1 MKTTPKIISLFH
13 TCFFLLFSLLWLEM
27 LFFNNSNNLFHPL
40 KQICFSLIWAVFL
53 ALGAVLFCVVKR
65 KYSAFFIKY
74 YTEVVYGILAVLFL
88 LQLVF
93 VSSVSTQIGWD
104 CNNLITP
111 ALSDEIGSYNT
122 YFSQYPHNLFLLL
135 VLKGLG
141 RLFGFL
147 GIHNMWLAYSVF
159 NTIMVDLAILFLV
172 KAALLIG
179 SKKFSYIT
187 LWTAIL
193 FLGFTPYLIVP
204 YTDTLSMPFII
215 GAFYFYCRI
224 FQGWKQEKKALL
236 PFLCFPPCLLCGFL
250 IKPTA
255 AILLIAIII
264 IFLCFYLKQFLS
276 EKVFKKLLLK
286 RLGYFLGCGLFLF
299 AGYKGFHC
307 YVDTLD
313 MFDLNHNLS
322 VPMTHYLM
330 MGTNIQ
336 KTETGF
342 YYGGFN
348 MDDIGIT
355 MSKPNPAEARK
366 ANLEEYK
373 RRMKRFGF
381 MGYLDFLNKKAGQ
394 VTSEGDFYW
403 GDEGD
408 FADWSRAGE
417 NLLTELIYP
426 NGAYYRIYTYV
437 LQGIWILVFAGVALS
452 PVLQKN
458 DSGKE
463 LFTVVQCAVL
473 GSLLFIL
480 IFEGRSRYIINFL
493 PFYVLLAAYG
503 YERGI
508 QNVQD
513 KMLCKLRF
521 YK

>member
-13 TCFFLLFSLLWLEM
+13 KCFFLLFSFLCLEM

-40 KQICFSLIWAVFL
+40 KQICFGFLWAVFL
-53 ALGAVLFCVVKR
+53 ALGAVLFCLVKR
-65 KYSAFFIKY
+65 NYSAFFIKY
-74 YTEVVYGILAVLFL
+74 YTQAVYVILTVLFL
-88 LQLVF
+88 FQLVF
-93 VSSVSTQIGWD
+93 VSSVSTRIGWD

-135 VLKGLG
+135 VFRGLG
-141 RLFGFL
+141 RLFDFL
-147 GIHNMWLAYSVF
+147 GIHNMWLAFSVF

-172 KAALLIG
+172 KSACLIG
-179 SKKFSYIT
+179 SEKFSYIT

-224 FQGWKQEKKALL
+224 FQGWRQEKTALL
-236 PFLCFPPCLLCGFL
+236 PFLCFPLCLLCGFL

-264 IFLCFYLKQFLS
+264 VFFCFHLKQFLS
-276 EKVFKKLLLK
+276 KKVFKGLWLK

-307 YVDTLD
+307 YANTLD
-313 MFDLNHNLS
+313 MLDLNHDLS

-355 MSKPNPAEARK
+355 MSCANPEDAKK

-373 RRMKRFGF
+373 KRMKRFGF
-381 MGYLDFLNKKAGQ
+381 MGYVDFLNKKARQ

-408 FADWSRAGE
+408 FADWSRAGD

-452 PVLQKN
+452 PVLLKKG
-458 DSGKE
+458 SEKE
-463 LFTVVQCAVL
+463 LFTVVQCAVF

-480 IFEGRSRYIINFL
+480 IFEGRSRYLINYL

-508 QNVQD
+508 ENLQS
-513 KMLCKLRF
+513 KILCKLGF
-521 YK
+521 YR

>member
-1 MKTTPKIISLFH
+1 MLWFLMGCISGVGSCLILFG
-13 TCFFLLFSLLWLEM
+13 
-27 LFFNNSNNLFHPL
+27 
-40 KQICFSLIWAVFL
+40 K
-53 ALGAVLFCVVKR
+53 K
-65 KYSAFFIKY
+65 KYSAFFIRH
-74 YTEVVYGILAVLFL
+74 YTKVVYGILAVLFV

-111 ALSDEIGSYNT
+111 AISEEIGSYNT

-135 VLKGLG
+135 VLKGFG
-141 RLFGFL
+141 RLFGWL
-147 GIHNMWLAYSVF
+147 GIHNVWLAYSVF

-172 KAALLIG
+172 RSALLIS

-204 YTDTLSMPFII
+204 YTDTLSMPFIT

-224 FQGWKQEKKALL
+224 FLGWKQEKKALL
-236 PFLCFPPCLLCGFL
+236 PFLCFPLCLLCGFL

-264 IFLCFYLKQFLS
+264 IFLCFHLKQFLS
-276 EKVFKKLLLK
+276 EKVFKKLLLN

-299 AGYKGFHC
+299 AGYKGFHY

-336 KTETGF
+336 ITDTGF

-355 MSKPNPAEARK
+355 MSQTNPKDARK

-373 RRMKRFGF
+373 KRMKRFGVI
-381 MGYLDFLNKKAGQ
+381 GYLDFLNKKARQ

-408 FADWSRAGE
+408 FADWSRVGE

-426 NGAYYRIYTYV
+426 NGAYYRIYTYA
-437 LQGIWILVFAGVALS
+437 LQGIWILVFAGVAIS
-452 PVLQKN
+452 PLLQKN
-458 DSGKE
+458 HSEKE
-463 LFTVVQCAVL
+463 LFTIVQCAII

-480 IFEGRSRYIINFL
+480 IFEGRSRYLINFL

-503 YERGI
+503 YEQGI
-508 QNVQD
+508 QNVQNR
-513 KMLCKLRF
+513 MLNKRHF
-521 YK
+521 S

>member
-1 MKTTPKIISLFH
+1 MKTTPKIISLFN
-13 TCFFLLFSLLWLEM
+13 TCFFLLFSFLWLEM
-27 LFFNNSNNLFHPL
+27 LFLNNSNNQFHPL
-40 KQICFSLIWAVFL
+40 KQICFGFLWAVFL
-53 ALGAVLFCVVKR
+53 ALGAVCFCLMKQ
-65 KYSAFFIKY
+65 KYAAFFIKH
-74 YTEVVYGILAVLFL
+74 YTPIVYCILAGLFF
-88 LQLVF
+88 LQLFF
-93 VSSVSTQIGWD
+93 VCSVSTQIGWD

-141 RLFGFL
+141 RCFGFL

-172 KAALLIG
+172 KSAFFIG

-204 YTDTLSMPFII
+204 YTDTLSMPFIT

-224 FQGWKQEKKALL
+224 SLGWKQEKKGLF
-236 PFLCFPPCLLCGFL
+236 PFFCFPLFLFCGFL

-255 AILLIAIII
+255 AILLIAIVV
-264 IFLCFYLKQFLS
+264 IFLCFHFRLLLS
-276 EKVFKKLLLK
+276 EKALKKLFL
-286 RLGYFLGCGLFLF
+286 RRAGYFLGCGLFLL
-299 AGYKGFHC
+299 AGFKGFHS

-313 MFDLNHNLS
+313 MFDLDRNLS

-330 MGTNIQ
+330 MGTNIL

-342 YYGGFN
+342 SYGGFN

-355 MSKPNPAEARK
+355 MSQSSPAEAKK

-373 RRMKRFGF
+373 KRMKRFGI
-381 MGYLDFLNKKAGQ
+381 MGYLDFLNKKARQ

-403 GDEGD
+403 GDEGS
-408 FADWSRAGE
+408 FADWSRVGK
-417 NLLTELIYP
+417 NPLTELIYP
-426 NGAYYRIYTYV
+426 NGAYYRIYTYM
-437 LQGIWILVFAGVALS
+437 LQGIWILIFLGMTLS

-458 DSGKE
+458 DSEKE
-463 LFTVVQCAVL
+463 LFTVVRCAIL

-480 IFEGRSRYIINFL
+480 IFEGRSRYLINYL

-503 YERGI
+503 YEWGIRNI
-508 QNVQD
+508 QN
-513 KMLCKLRF
+513 KMHCK
-521 YK
+521 